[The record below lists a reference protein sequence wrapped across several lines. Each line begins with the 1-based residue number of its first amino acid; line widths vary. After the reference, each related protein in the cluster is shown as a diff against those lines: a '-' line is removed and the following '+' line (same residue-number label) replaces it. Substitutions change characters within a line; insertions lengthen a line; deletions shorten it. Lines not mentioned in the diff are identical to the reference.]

1 MVLFSTAIIRF
12 YQRIVSPFLPPACRF
27 YPTCSSYSIQAI
39 NRYGFVIGIAMTFKR
54 LFRCHPF
61 CAGGYDPVK

>member
-1 MVLFSTAIIRF
+1 MGFLFIAIVRI
-12 YQRIVSPFLPPACRF
+12 YQRVISPFLPPACRF

-39 NRYGFVIGIAMTFKR
+39 DRYGFIIGIVMTLKR
-54 LFRCHPF
+54 LIRCHPF